1 MPGGLLQLV
10 LYGGEDFYLTGNPQ
24 MTFFKSIYKRYTN
37 FAMETIPLQFNVVP
51 NTSAGNT
58 SMTCKIE
65 RFADLLKGLYL
76 KIKLPSINPYNYK
89 FNKRSNPINFW
100 IEVGGTQITN
110 GVMNLVPSENGVI
123 KVEGFIPTDNTILKD
138 ILRTITV
145 VPKEFLGYLNFAN
158 ESVSVDGFVK
168 INEINEISDY
178 ENITFTNPC
187 YPINS
192 LPQDSKINEY
202 TYDFIRGEIVFLPY
216 KFYQQPAFTD
226 PETGVEYPATWFC
239 YFSGTITDFYY
250 YDYTKTTPISPEYPH
265 YWMGVATMTNS
276 DIDGG
281 IQQSFVSSKPAALVS
296 ELNNNQSARDL
307 LNVSITLNDLT
318 IDSNSYVS
326 LISES
331 NNYFLNYQKDYQ
343 PVLPFTFTNV
353 GDTYNYIDS
362 SDFTGNLKGPQTINM
377 YNTFTMQATRTA
389 NGQLLGSMDDIQTY
403 SKEQLFTFSIDNL
416 TTTPVI
422 TIPSTLNYP
431 GTYISNA
438 LIGTNLFVIF
448 QFDTQQFILQSVLLN
463 NYVEGGIYLWNGV
476 TPGALCGYSEG
487 ELNNIRCCINNGYR
501 ELTQV
506 FSLNDF
512 FSTPLVSSY
521 TTLFY
526 PGALDV
532 TSNLFLASNVLTLAA
547 QFNATGTNT
556 FTFTESWDITSYYNP
571 TAPDFEIPVLI
582 PITSGIY
589 KQGLIRGSIVGQY
602 DGVNITTA
610 TINFVIWNSIDYITA
625 PLPLSGRLNGP
636 NPNVIMPSYENIY
649 YFDPVVNPYDN
660 TINYKPINKAVG
672 STKNFR
678 WKLNFASK
686 VYFYINGQ
694 EIVNINGL
702 FLYSEAISNVEYQK
716 LQMTNRLFGVIP
728 DLIAPDVDAE
738 TLQTLLVPLGVS
750 GTPPRGYPTPEYT
763 IMPPMNVWFMK
774 HSGNALPLVALQN
787 SPVEFKIDFFPTN
800 TINTTSG
807 GFNQNQ
813 WYSGIPY
820 EDIKITDISVEA
832 DYVYLDKDERIKFTS
847 APQQYL
853 ITQYQENSYAVPK
866 SKMTFT
872 LNFTHP
878 VSELTFGAQSE
889 TDFYQYPFGALFGVR
904 PDINYIRNLKLLF
917 NGYER
922 LQEKSIEYFN
932 TVQPYMY
939 HSGDSYPFYNFY
951 SFSLDPQSQQPKG
964 SCNFTKISYFTME
977 VTFDERFI
985 NKQVVYNPLSG
996 QPETTIDPN
1005 TGLVT
1010 VQKRTTSN
1018 PTTVFFIWA
1027 KSYNIL
1033 SIQDGV
1039 GGMKF
1044 AT

>member
-24 MTFFKSIYKRYTN
+24 ISFFKSIFKRYTN

-58 SMTCKIE
+58 TMTCKIE
-65 RFADLLKGLYL
+65 RYADLLKGLFL
-76 KIKLPSINPYNYK
+76 KIRLPPIHPYNYK
-89 FNKRSNPINFW
+89 FNKTDNPINFW
-100 IEVGGTQITN
+100 IDIGGTQITD
-110 GVMNLVPSENGVI
+110 GVMHLVSSDNGTV
-123 KVEGFIPTDNTILKD
+123 KVEGFIPTDSTILKD
-138 ILRTITV
+138 ILKTITV
-145 VPKEFLGYLNFAN
+145 IPKEFLGYLNFPAEN
-158 ESVSVDGFVK
+158 VSQTGYVT
-168 INEINEISDY
+168 INEINPISDY
-178 ENITFTNPC
+178 NNITFTNPP
-187 YPINS
+187 YDINS
-192 LPQDSKINEY
+192 LPQDSKVNVY
-202 TYDFIRGEIVFLPY
+202 TYDFIRGEILFLPY
-216 KFYQQPAFTD
+216 KFYLQPAFVD
-226 PETGVEYPATWFC
+226 PSTGISYPATWFC
-239 YFSGTITDFYY
+239 YFSGTITDFFY
-250 YDYTKTTPISPEYPH
+250 YDYTQTTPIDPSYPH
-265 YWMGVATMTNS
+265 YWMNIATMTNS
-276 DIDGG
+276 DINGG
-281 IQQSFVSSKPAALVS
+281 IQQSFESSKPAALVS
-296 ELNNNQSARDL
+296 ELNNDQTATDL
-307 LNVSITLNDLT
+307 LNVNIILNNLT
-318 IDSNSYVS
+318 IDNVNSYVS
-326 LISES
+326 LISED
-331 NNYFLNYQKDYQ
+331 NNYFLNYQNDYQ

-353 GDTYNYIDS
+353 GDTYNYNDNA
-362 SDFTGNLKGPQTINM
+362 DFVGNITGGLTTDI
-377 YNTFTMQATRTA
+377 YNTFAMQATRTI
-389 NGQLLGSMDDIQTY
+389 NGQLLGTMDDIQTY
-403 SKEQLFTFSIDNL
+403 SKDQLFTFSIDNL
-416 TTTPVI
+416 STVPVI

-431 GTYISNA
+431 GIYISDS
-438 LIGTNLFVIF
+438 LVGTNLFVIF

-463 NYVEGGIYLWNGV
+463 NYVKGSIFLWDGIN
-476 TPGALCGYSEG
+476 PGTKCGYAEG
-487 ELNNIRCCINNGYR
+487 NLENIKCCIINGYR
-501 ELTQV
+501 ELTQI
-506 FSLNDF
+506 FALNDF
-512 FSTPLVSSY
+512 FSVPLVSAYS
-521 TTLFY
+521 TLFF

-532 TSNLFLASNVLTLAA
+532 TSNLFLATNILTLTG
-547 QFNATGTNT
+547 QFNATGTDIFN
-556 FTFTESWDITSYYNP
+556 FTDSWDITNYYT
-571 TAPDFEIPVLI
+571 TAPNFEIPI
-582 PITSGIY
+582 YTPIINGIY
-589 KQGLIRGSIVGQY
+589 KQGLVRGTIVGQY

-625 PLPLSGRLNGP
+625 PLPLAGRLNGP
-636 NPNVIMPSYENIY
+636 NPNLILPSFENIY
-649 YFDPVVNPYDN
+649 YFEPIVNQYDN
-660 TINYKPINKAVG
+660 SINYKPINNAVG

-686 VYFYINGQ
+686 VYFYINSQ

-750 GTPPRGYPTPEYT
+750 GAPPRGYPTPEYT

-774 HSGNALPLVALQN
+774 HSGNALPLIALQN
-787 SPVEFKIDFFPTN
+787 SPVEFRVDFYPTN

-820 EDIKITDISVEA
+820 EDIRINDISVEA

-847 APQQYL
+847 VPQQYL
-853 ITQYQENSYAVPK
+853 ITQYQENLYAVPK

-878 VSELTFGAQSE
+878 VSELTFGASSI
-889 TDFYQYPFGALFGVR
+889 TDFYQYPYGAIFGVR
-904 PDINYIRNLKLLF
+904 PDINYIKNLKLLF

-922 LQEKSIEYFN
+922 LQEKQIQYFN
-932 TVQPYMY
+932 TMQPYMY
-939 HSGDSYPFYNFY
+939 HDGDSYPFYNFY

-977 VTFDERFI
+977 VVFDERFI
-985 NKQVVYNPLSG
+985 NKQVVYDSLTG
-996 QPETTIDPN
+996 QPVTTIDPT

-1010 VQKRTTSN
+1010 IEKVSTEN
-1018 PTTVFFIWA
+1018 PTTTFFIWA

-1044 AT
+1044 AN

>member
-24 MTFFKSIYKRYTN
+24 ISFFKSIYKRYTN
-37 FAMETIPLQFNVVP
+37 FAMETIPLQFNLVP

-58 SMTCKIE
+58 SMTCKID

-76 KIKLPSINPYNYK
+76 KIKLPSINTYNYQ
-89 FNKRSNPINFW
+89 FNKSNNPINFW
-100 IEVGGTQITN
+100 IDIGGNQITN
-110 GVMNLVPSENGVI
+110 GVMNLVQSENGRI
-123 KVEGFIPTDNTILKD
+123 KVEGFIPTDNVVLKD
-138 ILRTITV
+138 ILKTITV
-145 VPKEFLGYLNFAN
+145 TPKEFLGYLNFPN
-158 ESVSVDGFVK
+158 EKVSLDGFVT
-168 INEINEISDY
+168 INEINPIEDYQNIS
-178 ENITFTNPC
+178 FTNPP

-192 LPQDSKINEY
+192 LPQDFNIDEY
-202 TYDFIRGEIVFLPY
+202 TYDFIRGEILFLPY
-216 KFYQQPAFTD
+216 KFFLQPEFID
-226 PETGVEYPATWFC
+226 PETGEEYPATWFC
-239 YFSGTITDFYY
+239 YFTGTITHFYY
-250 YDYTKTTPISPEYPH
+250 YDYTQETPISPSHPH
-265 YWMGVATMTNS
+265 YWMNIASMDTE
-276 DIDGG
+276 GG
-281 IQQSFVSSKPAALVS
+281 IIQSFESSKPVALVS
-296 ELNNNQSARDL
+296 ELNNNQTAKDL
-307 LNVSITLNDLT
+307 LNVNIIFNDLT
-318 IDSNSYVS
+318 IATNSYVS

-353 GDTYNYIDS
+353 GDTYNYIDNS
-362 SDFTGNLKGPQTINM
+362 NFTGNITGGITIDM
-377 YNTFTMQATRTA
+377 FNTFTLQATRTS

-403 SKEQLFTFSIDNL
+403 SKQQLFTFSINNL
-416 TTTPVI
+416 TSVPI
-422 TIPSTLNYP
+422 IIIPTTLNYP
-431 GTYISNA
+431 GTYISNS
-438 LIGTNLFVIF
+438 LVGTNLFVIF
-448 QFDTQQFILQSVLLN
+448 QFDTQQFILQSALLN
-463 NYVEGGIYLWNGV
+463 NYVKGQIFLWDGI
-476 TPGALCGYSEG
+476 TPGALCGYGEG
-487 ELNNIRCCINNGYR
+487 EINNINCCINNGHR

-506 FSLNDF
+506 FSLDNF
-512 FSTPLVSSY
+512 FSTPLISTFS
-521 TTLFY
+521 TLFF
-526 PGALDV
+526 PGALNV
-532 TSNLFLASNVLTLAA
+532 TSNLFLATDVLTLTA
-547 QFNATGTNT
+547 QFNATATNI
-556 FTFTESWDITSYYNP
+556 FTFTDSWDITSYYSS
-571 TAPDFEIPVLI
+571 TAPNFEIPIYI

-589 KQGLIRGSIVGQY
+589 KQGLVLGTIVGEY
-602 DGVNITTA
+602 SGGNITTA
-610 TINFVIWNSIDYITA
+610 TINFVIYPSISYTIS

-636 NPNVIMPSYENIY
+636 NPNLIIPSYENMY
-649 YFDPVVNPYDN
+649 YFEPVVNQYDN
-660 TINYKPINKAVG
+660 SVNYKPINKAVG

-716 LQMTNRLFGVIP
+716 LQMTNRLYGVIP
-728 DLIAPDVDAE
+728 DLIAPDVSIE

-763 IMPPMNVWFMK
+763 IMPPINMWFMK

-787 SPVEFKIDFFPTN
+787 SPVEFKIDFYPTN

-832 DYVYLDKDERIKFTS
+832 EYVYLDKDERIKFTS

-889 TDFYQYPFGALFGVR
+889 TDLFPYPYGALFGIR
-904 PDINYIRNLKLLF
+904 PDVNYIRNLKLLF

-932 TVQPYMY
+932 TVQPFMC

-964 SCNFTKISYFTME
+964 SCNFTKISYFTMD
-977 VTFDERFI
+977 VSFDERFI
-985 NKQVVYNPLSG
+985 NKQVVFNPLTG

-1005 TGLVT
+1005 TGLTTIRKVT
-1010 VQKRTTSN
+1010 SRN
-1018 PTTVFFIWA
+1018 PTTDFFIWA

-1039 GGMKF
+1039 GGLKF